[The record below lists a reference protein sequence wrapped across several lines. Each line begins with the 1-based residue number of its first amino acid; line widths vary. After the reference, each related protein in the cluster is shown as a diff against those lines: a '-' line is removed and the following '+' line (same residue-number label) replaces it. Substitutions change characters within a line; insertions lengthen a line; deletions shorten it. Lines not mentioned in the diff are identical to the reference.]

1 MGNLFHTI
9 IPHFL
14 VKFKTEQDEMNEQG
28 GKSTRV
34 ELKSEKSKRA
44 CLALRNCNESQM
56 VKLFNLQIS
65 YACSF
70 MCSLYVVTSEVMMTL
85 LAHHAQHFLIF

>member
-1 MGNLFHTI
+1 MVRNGQLFPTI

-14 VKFKTEQDEMNEQG
+14 
-28 GKSTRV
+28 V

>member
-1 MGNLFHTI
+1 MARNGQLFHTI
-9 IPHFL
+9 MPHFL
-14 VKFKTEQDEMNEQG
+14 VKLKTEQDEINKQG
-28 GKSTRV
+28 GNLRGW
-34 ELKSEKSKRA
+34 KRA
-44 CLALRNCNESQM
+44 CLVLRNCIESQM